1 MGSHLEETDKKSC
14 VNNYFELF
22 EVIILVITTLIF
34 FSVKVFSG
42 DIYCLCPQQEQ
53 IIVYSKVKLLHLV
66 RNHEQKRVLK

>member
-1 MGSHLEETDKKSC
+1 MGSHLEETEKRSC
-14 VNNYFELF
+14 INNYFELF

-34 FSVKVFSG
+34 SMEVFPR

-53 IIVYSKVKLLHLV
+53 IIAYSKVKLLHLV